1 MLHLGSNERHPVKL
15 RRAHVRS
22 MSTGLSRTP
31 QLTRRYYRRYQ
42 QIRPPHTHSQGLDS
56 RQRLQ
61 TVRSHDQGL
70 SRHRLACTLTVKQ
83 GAPLTDIPTLRFPVS
98 PQLFPAHGPE
108 IFERFLLYILRTAM
122 IWWRLLQYGGR
133 GHSSR

>member
-22 MSTGLSRTP
+22 MPTGLSRTP

-42 QIRPPHTHSQGLDS
+42 QIRPPHTHSQGPDS

-61 TVRSHDQGL
+61 MVRSHDQGL
-70 SRHRLACTLTVKQ
+70 SRH
-83 GAPLTDIPTLRFPVS
+83 RFPVS
-98 PQLFPAHGPE
+98 PQLFPAHGTE
-108 IFERFLLYILRTAM
+108 FSERFLLYILRTAM
-122 IWWRLLQYGGR
+122 IW
-133 GHSSR
+133 